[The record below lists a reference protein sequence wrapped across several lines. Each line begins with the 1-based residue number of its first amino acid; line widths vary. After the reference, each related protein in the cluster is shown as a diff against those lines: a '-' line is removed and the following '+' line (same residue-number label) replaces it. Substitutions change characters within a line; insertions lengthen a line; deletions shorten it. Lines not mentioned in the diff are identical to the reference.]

1 MSFQFFAFFTER
13 SSVLVLREKAVFQ
26 FLFFVKR
33 QVFSSCSSF
42 LALVLRE
49 KAAFQFLFFV
59 KRQVFSSCSLRF
71 LVLVLREKA
80 GD

>member
-1 MSFQFFAFFTER
+1 FLA
-13 SSVLVLREKAVFQ
+13 LVLREKAGFQ

-33 QVFSSCSSF
+33 QVFSY
-42 LALVLRE
+42 
-49 KAAFQFLFFV
+49 
-59 KRQVFSSCSLRF
+59 CSLRF